1 MATMS
6 AYSFLRPGL
15 FCLDPEHA
23 HNLAL
28 GSMDRAHALG
38 LLSHLVPKPIID
50 TQTFCGLTLR
60 NRVGLAA
67 GLDKDGKHID
77 ALAALGFGF
86 LEIGTVTPL
95 PQPGNPK
102 PRMFRLK
109 EVEAIINR
117 MGFNNDGVDACV
129 ARVKASRYWQ
139 SGGVIGLNIGK
150 NASTPIENA
159 AADYVTGLQKVYAVS
174 SYITVNISSPN
185 TKNLRALQGEAML
198 RSLLSAIQ
206 EARSRLCDDHGVR
219 KPLFLKIAPDLD
231 SADIHLIADLLLEFE
246 IDAVIATNTTIERSA
261 VAHLE
266 HGNEAGGLSG
276 APVRTLSNAVIQ
288 SLKERLGNAIPIIGV
303 GGILSG
309 ADALEKLALGASL
322 VQIYSGLIYQG
333 PALVNACALA
343 LKKHGIKP
351 LG

>member
-1 MATMS
+1 MS

-15 FCLDPEHA
+15 FCLDPEQA

-28 GSMDRAHALG
+28 SSMDRAHALG
-38 LLSHLVPKPIID
+38 LLSHFVPKPVVD
-50 TQTFCGLTLR
+50 PQVFCGLSLG

-102 PRMFRLK
+102 PRMFRLGQ
-109 EVEAIINR
+109 VDGIINR

-150 NASTPIENA
+150 NASTPIEA
-159 AADYVTGLQKVYAVS
+159 AADDYVIGLKKVYAVA

-185 TKNLRALQGEAML
+185 TQNLRALQGEVML

-206 EARSRLCDDHGVR
+206 LERTALCDEYGVR

-231 SADIHLIADLLLEFE
+231 PTDIRLIADLLLEFE

-266 HGNEAGGLSG
+266 HGAEAGGLSG
-276 APVRTLSNAVIQ
+276 APVRTLSNAVIE
-288 SLKERLGNAIPIIGV
+288 SLKQHLGNRVPIIGV

-309 ADALEKLALGASL
+309 KDAQEKRAAGASL
-322 VQIYSGLIYQG
+322 VQIYSGLIFKG
-333 PALVNACALA
+333 PELVRECALA
-343 LKKHGIKP
+343 LK
-351 LG
+351 